1 MKEDI
6 TSFEEKEDI
15 IGMNLM
21 PDGDE
26 NGEGFTVDPDIEET
40 PNEIG

>member
-1 MKEDI
+1 MREDI
-6 TSFEEKEDI
+6 TSCEEKEDI

-21 PDGDE
+21 PGGEE
-26 NGEGFTVDPDIEET
+26 NEDTVDPDIEET